1 MKRRRSSGESEPNPS
16 PFKRPKLRSSTTP
29 PLPSVSLEDIPNFL
43 NGQDD
48 IDEIDLFSPITGLA
62 TWTGERGQ
70 NQDTFH
76 IDKSYDPQQI
86 KNILENTDVTK
97 LKKLCVV
104 AQDDTENKTNKSIY
118 IIGVFDGH
126 GSLGDLGSKLACSLI
141 PTYIHQLCPPL
152 TLKENQICDS
162 IKESIK
168 KTQNQLLEQAK
179 TKAIQEQEYG
189 TTANI
194 AILWNNNLTV
204 ANGKNRK
211 NF

>member
-1 MKRRRSSGESEPNPS
+1 MKS
-16 PFKRPKLRSSTTP
+16 
-29 PLPSVSLEDIPNFL
+29 PNFL

-70 NQDTFH
+70 NQDT
-76 IDKSYDPQQI
+76 YDPQ
-86 KNILENTDVTK
+86 
-97 LKKLCVV
+97 
-104 AQDDTENKTNKSIY
+104 NKTNKSIY

-179 TKAIQEQEYG
+179 TKAIQEQ
-189 TTANI
+189 
-194 AILWNNNLTV
+194 ILNLDFVNYQKNNN
-204 ANGKNRK
+204 
-211 NF
+211 